1 MDPDKRD
8 DDVQSVGVV
17 SFPVIPMALQRRSL
31 VPDAPLQI
39 PKVRTS
45 ESRLSREFDDHFN
58 HVRQVPDTQP
68 EQPST
73 EEQEE
78 GEEEEE
84 EEDST
89 IIVIAVEQSLAA
101 STRDRFIKAFQAN
114 QFWLPLS
121 QRAPSPPPP
130 TTSTPPSNDHQV
142 SARER
147 LGARQVGYDPN
158 ARPGVTVQHGEN
170 ERTFTFNS
178 WTGAIYTWTVK
189 DTCSN
194 PYLPPQ
200 PKLKKRGPKV
210 VYGICRKVAGVRMPD
225 ASQSPSKR
233 RKTKGPY
240 MKPRKPSK

>member
-8 DDVQSVGVV
+8 DDVQSVGVD

-45 ESRLSREFDDHFN
+45 ESRFERVSREFDDHFN
-58 HVRQVPDTQP
+58 HVRQVPNAQP

-73 EEQEE
+73 EEQEQ
-78 GEEEEE
+78 EE
-84 EEDST
+84 EEDPT
-89 IIVIAVEQSLAA
+89 IIVIAVEQRLAA
-101 STRDRFIKAFQAN
+101 STRGRFIKAFKAN

-121 QRAPSPPPP
+121 RRAPSPLPP
-130 TTSTPPSNDHQV
+130 TTSTPPSNVHHV

-147 LGARQVGYDPN
+147 LGAQQVGYDPN

-170 ERTFTFNS
+170 ERTFTFTS

-189 DTCSN
+189 NTCPN
-194 PYLPPQ
+194 PDLSLR
-200 PKLKKRGPKV
+200 PKLRERGPKV
-210 VYGICRKVAGVRMPD
+210 VFGICRKAAGVRMPD

>member
-8 DDVQSVGVV
+8 DDVQSVGVD
-17 SFPVIPMALQRRSL
+17 SFPVIPMALPRRSL
-31 VPDAPLQI
+31 VPDAPLQT

-45 ESRLSREFDDHFN
+45 ESRSERLSREFDDHSN
-58 HVRQVPDTQP
+58 HVRQVPNARP

-73 EEQEE
+73 EEQDQ
-78 GEEEEE
+78 EE
-84 EEDST
+84 EEDPT
-89 IIVIAVEQSLAA
+89 IIIIAVERRLAA
-101 STRDRFIKAFQAN
+101 STRGRLIKAFQAN

-121 QRAPSPPPP
+121 QRAPSPLPP
-130 TTSTPPSNDHQV
+130 TTSTPPPNAHHDSEL
-142 SARER
+142 ER
-147 LGARQVGYDPN
+147 LGAQQVGYNPN
-158 ARPGVTVQHGEN
+158 ARPGVTVQQGEN
-170 ERTFTFNS
+170 ERIFTFTS

-189 DTCSN
+189 DTCPN
-194 PYLPPQ
+194 PDLSLQ
-200 PKLKKRGPKV
+200 PELKERKV